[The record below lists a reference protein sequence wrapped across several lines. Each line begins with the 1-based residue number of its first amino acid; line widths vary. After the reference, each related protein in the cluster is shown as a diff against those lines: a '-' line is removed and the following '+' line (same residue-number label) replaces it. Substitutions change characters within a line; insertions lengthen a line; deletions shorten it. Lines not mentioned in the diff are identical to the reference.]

1 MKRIKEVFIKE
12 MAITF
17 RQVSYIIS
25 QKANLGIYDYR
36 TIKYLLQSSSY
47 CFSSNKLTSFT
58 MPLLKKVQEVYMN
71 DSNGTL
77 HI

>member
-1 MKRIKEVFIKE
+1 MVV
-12 MAITF
+12 TF
-17 RQVSYIIS
+17 RQVKSYIS

-36 TIKYLLQSSSY
+36 TIKYLLQSCFY